1 MTDHAYKLKT
11 NILGDK
17 FGLQKYNIMSSR
29 GMLCQHPVSKEDCN
43 VLFKIYRKL
52 DFETMLKFYCL
63 L

>member
-1 MTDHAYKLKT
+1 
-11 NILGDK
+11 
-17 FGLQKYNIMSSR
+17 MSSR
-29 GMLCQHPVSKEDCN
+29 DMLCQHPVSKEDCD